1 MRVKQTGKMLSRNL
15 LTFATIVS
23 SLSVV
28 VGASVDLDS
37 GDYEVLADNDGKS
50 NDNGN
55 GLHFRWMISW
65 ESRKGGN
72 GVRRGPRR
80 PRERGYTWV
89 APDTGTK
96 SVGIM
101 ESTFCRPRD

>member
-1 MRVKQTGKMLSRNL
+1 MLSRNL

-55 GLHFRWMISW
+55 GYIF
-65 ESRKGGN
+65 G
-72 GVRRGPRR
+72 
-80 PRERGYTWV
+80 
-89 APDTGTK
+89 A
-96 SVGIM
+96 
-101 ESTFCRPRD
+101 